1 MNDLTINQ
9 SYAVVNSILKQAT
22 GNANISVVD
31 GNQFATVAT
40 SVLKNGYDPLLNA
53 ISQVIT
59 RTIFS
64 NRPYSRKFK
73 GLQVSNQRFGNIT
86 RKLNVSDTDFENDD
100 RYTLKD
106 GQAVDQYI
114 VKKPNV
120 LQTNFYGSLTYQKHI
135 TLFKDQL
142 DVAFTSP
149 EELARFTA
157 MVMQN
162 ISDQKEQVHENMARA
177 VLSNFIAGKI
187 AGDTANVIHLV
198 QEYNDLTGLALTTDT
213 AMKPE
218 NFPSFMKF
226 VSARIK
232 TLSGY
237 LTERSEKYHINIT
250 GKNVQRHT
258 PLSKQKCYLYAPIQ
272 NQVAT
277 NVLADVFNKDEMKMI
292 DYEEVNFW
300 QSIDSPDGINIKP
313 VYMHTDGTLKQPESA
328 TVQSDIFGVIFDEEA
343 LGYTVVNEWSQPT
356 PFNARGGYTNI
367 FWHWTE
373 RYWNDFTENGI
384 VLLLD

>member
-142 DVAFTSP
+142 DVAFSSP

-187 AGDTANVIHLV
+187 AGDATNVIHLV
-198 QEYNDLTGLALTTDT
+198 KEYNDLTGLALTTDT

-313 VYMHTDGTLKQPESA
+313 VYMHSDGTLKQPETA